1 MLGIALISL
10 LATIVVGFIGSR
22 VGAGIGRSLRKI
34 YVSFIKSFFLYF
46 LITKSSYN

>member
-22 VGAGIGRSLRKI
+22 VGAGIGEVFVKMYLEK
-34 YVSFIKSFFLYF
+34 L
-46 LITKSSYN
+46 